1 MVTTG
6 KADFKSK
13 VTSSMRSLQKNPEKI
28 ASFFQKPSFRYAA

>member
-13 VTSSMRSLQKNPEKI
+13 VTSSMRGLQKKPEKN
-28 ASFFQKPSFRYAA
+28 ASFFQKPSL